1 MALQAER
8 AVSPTGR
15 ESRNSFEFRA
25 LLEQWRTEAGIGTG
39 LVGLFV
45 LWSFVAPNFLT
56 GTNLKLAL
64 MQASVLM
71 LIALGETVALLTG
84 EIDLAIGSMA
94 GLSSVV
100 FADLTVNHGWPFG
113 VALCAVVG
121 LGVVSG
127 LLIGALRVKWNIP
140 SFITTLGLLSAY
152 QGFSLVI
159 SGGASI
165 APVPKGFA
173 QIWSGNL
180 GPVPLPIVIA
190 VVITVVGAL
199 LLSHTPFGRHVYA
212 VGGDARVAR
221 RYGIRVAGVRI
232 AAFIISEV
240 LGVCAGLLVA
250 AELSAGDSTVGYG
263 YELLGIAGAVVG
275 GVSLFGGA
283 GSVIGTVIGVL
294 FIEAIQD
301 GLTLMG
307 VSTNV
312 FLIAQGALVV
322 FAVWW
327 ASLQRGGA
335 KTDSG

>member
-1 MALQAER
+1 MSWLD
-8 AVSPTGR
+8 
-15 ESRNSFEFRA
+15 
-25 LLEQWRTEAGIGTG
+25 QWRTEAGIGTG
-39 LVGLFV
+39 LVALFIV
-45 LWSFVAPNFLT
+45 WSFVAPNFLT

-64 MQASVLM
+64 MQAAVLM
-71 LIALGETVALLTG
+71 LIALGETVTLLTG

-113 VALCAVVG
+113 VAIVAVLV
-121 LGVVSG
+121 LGAASG
-127 LLIGALRVKWNIP
+127 LIIGALRVVWNIP

-152 QGFSLVI
+152 QGLSLVV

-165 APVPKGFA
+165 APVPRGFA
-173 QIWSGNL
+173 QVWSGSVAGL
-180 GPVPLPIVIA
+180 PLPILIA
-190 VVITVVGAL
+190 AL
-199 LLSHTPFGRHVYA
+199 VTIIAAAVLSHTRFGRHVYA

-221 RYGIRVAGVRI
+221 RYGINVAGVRI
-232 AAFIISEV
+232 SAFVISEV

-250 AELSAGDSTVGYG
+250 SELSAGDSTVGYG

-283 GSVIGTVIGVL
+283 GTVIGTVIGVL

-301 GLTLMG
+301 GLTLLG

-327 ASLQRGGA
+327 ASLQRGGGA
-335 KTDSG
+335 KDAG